1 MAAAAILRRAA
12 ALTLASVRVAGCIQG
27 SDKPSLPGVSNLP
40 TSVVTSTVPRPV
52 VTGTAPKPGVTSKV
66 STAVVAG
73 DVRLVLPIADYG
85 EAAWLTADTFVIE
98 RHRIT
103 EGPVI
108 FELWAGRPDGTNF
121 RKVNVRTG
129 SQCRLDDV
137 HQPYRL
143 PDGRLG
149 AVRQC
154 SPKNADSPL
163 AHINTLVAVDLRTGG
178 LTTLAS
184 QGDRV
189 VTDVAW
195 DPGMRKAIASSAS
208 SCGTLVSLTPSGTAP
223 LDLRV
228 GPSSHTWNTADQETA
243 APSNGECDAKYGTVG
258 GVTGPPGNRRIA
270 FHASASRRA
279 PGVVSVWDRRTNKVT
294 NIVDDVA
301 GVSGTAW
308 SPTGRWIAFVGNPGG
323 RGDGLWLVNPTGQ
336 HLTRIAARHHLES
349 VSWSP
354 DGRHLFYLGVA
365 GNLPGSRAFSDI
377 AVRRVDLALDA
388 A

>member
-1 MAAAAILRRAA
+1 MAAAVTVRRAA
-12 ALTLASVRVAGCIQG
+12 ALIVAGLSVAGCIQG
-27 SDKPSLPGVSNLP
+27 SDKGSKRGVPSDAPTTVSSTVAKPG
-40 TSVVTSTVPRPV
+40 VTSTAPPPV
-52 VTGTAPKPGVTSKV
+52 VTSKV

-73 DVRLVLPIADYG
+73 DVRLLLPIADYG
-85 EAAWLTADTFVIE
+85 EAAWLTSDTFVIE

-121 RKVNVRTG
+121 RKLNLRTG
-129 SQCRLDDV
+129 PQCRLDDV
-137 HQPYRL
+137 HRPYRL
-143 PDGRLG
+143 PGGRLG
-149 AVRQC
+149 AIRQC
-154 SPKNADSPL
+154 SPKTADSPL
-163 AHINTLVAVDLRTGG
+163 VHVNTLVAVNLGTGG

-184 QGDRV
+184 QGDEV

-195 DPGMRKAIASSAS
+195 DPGMRTAIASSTS
-208 SCGTLVSLTPSGTAP
+208 NCGTLVTLTPSGTAP

-228 GPSSHTWNTADQETA
+228 GPSRHTWNTADQETA
-243 APSNGECDAKYGTVG
+243 APTDGACDPEYGTVG
-258 GVTGPPGNRRIA
+258 GVTGAPGNRRIA

-301 GVSGTAW
+301 GVAGIAW

-354 DGRHLFYLGVA
+354 DGRHLIYLGVA
-365 GNLPGSRAFSDI
+365 GDLPGSRAFSDI
-377 AVRRVDLALDA
+377 AVHRVDLALDA